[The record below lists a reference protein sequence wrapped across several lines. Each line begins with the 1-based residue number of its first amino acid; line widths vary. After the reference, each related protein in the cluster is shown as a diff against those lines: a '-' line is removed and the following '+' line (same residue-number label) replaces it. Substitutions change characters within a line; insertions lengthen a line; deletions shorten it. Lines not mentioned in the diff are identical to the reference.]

1 MYACEYLLKTRTI
14 SADIANRV
22 EPLGVSKGK
31 QDLYLRTR
39 PETLEVLRETDI
51 SQSTVASN
59 ALEGVTVS
67 PERLDAL
74 LARRDAPRDRAEEEI
89 TGYRDVLRGIDGL
102 ADPTREPITPE
113 AILRLH
119 KNLFR
124 HTSLP
129 NTGRWKTKDNVIEA
143 RNATGDVIGSSS
155 VRPPRL
161 LRRASW
167 TSSADTWRV
176 RGPSGLLLRRSSSLR
191 VHWTSCASTRLMM
204 ATAESHDC

>member
-1 MYACEYLLKTRTI
+1 MARMPNRGSSIVMNASASRFPATLSPLDSNCLLRSSTVYNISRLIDYAADMYACEYLLKTRTI

-74 LARRDAPRDRAEEEI
+74 L
-89 TGYRDVLRGIDGL
+89 
-102 ADPTREPITPE
+102 
-113 AILRLH
+113 
-119 KNLFR
+119 
-124 HTSLP
+124 
-129 NTGRWKTKDNVIEA
+129 
-143 RNATGDVIGSSS
+143 
-155 VRPPRL
+155 
-161 LRRASW
+161 
-167 TSSADTWRV
+167 
-176 RGPSGLLLRRSSSLR
+176 
-191 VHWTSCASTRLMM
+191 
-204 ATAESHDC
+204 